1 MTDFDTRRLAFG
13 DALRRLRLAAG
24 LSGKQLAHR
33 AGWTPS
39 KVSRVETAKQ
49 SVSDAD
55 VVAYCRLTDAAD
67 GVEAELRQE
76 LREIR
81 IEAASWK
88 RQLRTGNRARQE
100 YGERLEEKADRIRL
114 FEIALVPG
122 LVQTA
127 EYARHVFE
135 TVADLHSSTPD
146 VAASVEARMSRQ
158 TVLFRPRTAVEVVCS
173 EAALRHPI
181 APPQVM
187 AAQLDRLL
195 ALAGMSTLRL
205 AILPLDAQL
214 TVVPLHGFVIIDDL
228 ALVETVS
235 TEMTVTDADDL
246 ARFHRLFDA
255 LLAAALEGAA
265 ARALLRRLIAHYL
278 DDQPEPGNG
287 H

>member
-24 LSGKQLAHR
+24 LSGKQLAQQ

-55 VVAYCRLTDAAD
+55 VVTYCRLTDAAD
-67 GVEAELRQE
+67 DVVADLRQE
-76 LREIR
+76 LRDIR

-100 YGERLEEKADRIRL
+100 YSQQLEDGAERIRL

-135 TVADLHSSTPD
+135 AVADLHRSPQD
-146 VAASVEARMSRQ
+146 VAESVERRMARQ
-158 TVLFRPRTAVEVVCS
+158 TVLFSPQTAVEILCS

-187 AAQLDRLL
+187 IAQLDRLL
-195 ALAGMSTLRL
+195 ALAGMSTMRL

-214 TVVPLHGFVIIDDL
+214 TAVPLHGFVIIDDL
-228 ALVETVS
+228 ALVETVN
-235 TEMTVTDADDL
+235 TEMTITEAEDL

-255 LLAAALEGAA
+255 LSAASLEDAA
-265 ARALLRRLIAHYL
+265 ARALLQRLIAHYAAA
-278 DDQPEPGNG
+278 DQQ
-287 H
+287 

>member
-1 MTDFDTRRLAFG
+1 VTDFDTRRLAFG

-24 LSGKQLAHR
+24 LSGKQLAHQ
-33 AGWTPS
+33 AGWTQS

-55 VVAYCRLTDAAD
+55 VVIYCRLTGAA
-67 GVEAELRQE
+67 GSVETELRQE

-81 IEAASWK
+81 VEAASWK

-100 YGERLEEKADRIRL
+100 YGRQIEHGAERIRL

-135 TVADLHSSTPD
+135 AVADLHLSPRD
-146 VAASVEARMSRQ
+146 VAESVELRMARQ
-158 TVLFRPRTAVEVVCS
+158 TVLFSPRTAVEILCS

-181 APPQVM
+181 APPRVM

-195 ALAGMSTLRL
+195 ALAGMPTLRL

-214 TVVPLHGFVIIDDL
+214 TAVPLHGFVVIDDL
-228 ALVETVS
+228 VLVETVN
-235 TEMTVTDADDL
+235 TEMTVAEPDDL
-246 ARFHRLFDA
+246 ARFQRLFDA
-255 LLAAALEGAA
+255 LLVAALEGAP
-265 ARALLRRLIAHYL
+265 ARALLQRLIAHYAEV
-278 DDQPEPGNG
+278 DP
-287 H
+287 

>member
-13 DALRRLRLAAG
+13 DSLRRLRLAAG
-24 LSGKQLAHR
+24 LSGKQLAQR

-55 VVAYCRLTDAAD
+55 VVAYCRLTGAAR
-67 GVEAELRQE
+67 ETEEELRQE

-81 IEAASWK
+81 LEAASWK

-100 YGERLEEKADRIRL
+100 YSLHVEQGAERIRL

-127 EYARHVFE
+127 EYARYVFE
-135 TVADLHSSTPD
+135 AVAELHRSPLD
-146 VAASVEARMSRQ
+146 VAASVEARLARQ
-158 TVLFRPRTAVEVVCS
+158 AVLFRPQTAVEILCS

-181 APPQVM
+181 APPRVM
-187 AAQLDRLL
+187 MAQLDRLL
-195 ALAGMSTLRL
+195 ALGGMSTMRL

-214 TVVPLHGFVIIDDL
+214 AVVPLHGFVIIDDL
-228 ALVETVS
+228 ALVETVN
-235 TEMTVTDADDL
+235 TEMTITEPEDL
-246 ARFHRLFDA
+246 ARYHRLFDA
-255 LLAAALEGAA
+255 LLAAALEDAP
-265 ARALLRRLIAHYL
+265 ARALLRDLIARYARA
-278 DDQPEPGNG
+278 DESGE
-287 H
+287 

>member
-24 LSGKQLAHR
+24 LSGKQLAQR

-55 VVAYCRLTDAAD
+55 VVAYCRLTDAAV
-67 GVEAELRQE
+67 GVEAQLRQE

-100 YGERLEEKADRIRL
+100 YGAQLEHDAERIRL

-127 EYARHVFE
+127 EYARYVFE
-135 TVADLHSSTPD
+135 AVADLHQSPPD
-146 VAASVEARMSRQ
+146 VAASVAARMSRQ
-158 TVLFRPRTAVEVVCS
+158 AVLFRPGTAVEVLCS
-173 EAALRHPI
+173 EAALRHQV

-187 AAQLDRLL
+187 VAQLDRLL

-205 AILPLDAQL
+205 AVLPLDAQL
-214 TVVPLHGFVIIDDL
+214 TVVPLHGFAIIDDL
-228 ALVETVS
+228 ALVETVN
-235 TEMTVTDADDL
+235 TEMTVTDTDEL

-255 LLAAALEGAA
+255 LLAAALEGSA
-265 ARALLRRLIAHYL
+265 ARAVLRQLIEHYI
-278 DDQPEPGNG
+278 DE
-287 H
+287 

>member
-1 MTDFDTRRLAFG
+1 MTDFDTRHLAFG

-24 LSGKQLAHR
+24 LSGKQLAEL

-67 GVEAELRQE
+67 DAAAELRQE

-100 YGERLEEKADRIRL
+100 YGKQLEDGAERIRL

-135 TVADLHSSTPD
+135 VVADLHQSSRD
-146 VAASVEARMSRQ
+146 IAESVEQRMARQ
-158 TVLFRPRTAVEVVCS
+158 GVLFSRRTSVEILCS

-187 AAQLDRLL
+187 VGQLDRLL
-195 ALAGMSTLRL
+195 ALAGMSTMRL
-205 AILPLDAQL
+205 AIVPLDAQL
-214 TVVPLHGFVIIDDL
+214 PVVPLHGFVIIDDL
-228 ALVETVS
+228 VLVETVN
-235 TEMTVTDADDL
+235 TEMTIADPDDL
-246 ARFHRLFDA
+246 ARFHRLFDG
-255 LLAAALEGAA
+255 LLSAALEGAE
-265 ARALLRRLIAHYL
+265 ARALLQRLIAHYAAA
-278 DDQPEPGNG
+278 DQP
-287 H
+287 